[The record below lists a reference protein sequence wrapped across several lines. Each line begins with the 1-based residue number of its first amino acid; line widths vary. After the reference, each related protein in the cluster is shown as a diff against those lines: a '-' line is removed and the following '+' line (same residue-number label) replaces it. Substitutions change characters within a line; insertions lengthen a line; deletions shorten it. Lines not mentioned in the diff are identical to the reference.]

1 MELNSDMTANDID
14 QGTSNDM
21 DLIVPDEESVE
32 VANQDT
38 DNSDETAVVPNLYK
52 RLLKYA
58 CQQKTLFFLVLIV
71 TSISSFLSFFI
82 PQIGRYVIDIIIPE
96 RQFNLLPWIGFFIL
110 AISLLQGVFS
120 FLQIYLGT
128 LFGQKTINSI
138 RTNLYKHIQDLSI
151 SFFENRRTG
160 DFMLRLAKDVDTIG
174 NLLSADLV
182 DFLTDSF
189 AFVAA
194 FTYLFIS
201 DWQLTLLLSISWPL
215 TIFLFHKFNKTL
227 QDAYQAVQQQ
237 ATLVSNHLQDT
248 ISNINVIKA
257 FGNEQYEAKRFAE
270 YSRNYSEAN
279 IGAARLWIIF
289 FPIVVVLSN
298 LGSLIALVFGSWE
311 VMVER
316 ISIGELAAFITYV
329 NLLNQP
335 IMHFSRLTEVLQKA
349 VVAAQRIFEIL
360 DSEPQVKDKNDAI
373 YLNSVEGRMTFEKM
387 EFAYENAAPVL
398 HNFNLDIQPG
408 MSVALV
414 GSSGAGK
421 STVAKLAA
429 RFYDP
434 TKGRILID
442 GKDLQEVTLDSL
454 RSHIGIVPQETLL
467 LYGTVRDSIAYGKL
481 DATDEEIVAA
491 AKAANAHEFIMNLPD
506 GYNSIIG
513 ERGAK
518 LSGGQR
524 QRIAIARVFLKN
536 PQFVIFDEATSALD
550 TESEQLI
557 QESMNQLLKGR
568 TSLII
573 AHRLSSIHNVDL
585 IVVLEKGRIV
595 ETGTHAELITKKG
608 RYAYLYKIQFP
619 DNI

>member
-1 MELNSDMTANDID
+1 MKLNPQMTANDID
-14 QGTSNDM
+14 QDTSNNL
-21 DLIVPDEESVE
+21 DLIVPDEEIVE

-58 CQQKTLFFLVLIV
+58 CQQKTLFLLALIV
-71 TSISSFLSFFI
+71 SSITSFLSFFI
-82 PQIGRYVIDIIIPE
+82 PQIGRYVIDVIIPE
-96 RQFNLLPWIGFFIL
+96 KQFNILPWIGVVIL
-110 AISLLQGVFS
+110 VISLVQGIFS
-120 FLQIYLGT
+120 FFRFYLGT
-128 LFGQKTINSI
+128 LFGQKTVDSI
-138 RTNLYKHIQDLSI
+138 RTDLYKHIQDLPI
-151 SFFENRRTG
+151 SFFENRQTG
-160 DFMLRLAKDVDTIG
+160 DLMSRLAKDVDTIG
-174 NLLSADLV
+174 NLLSADLIE
-182 DFLTDSF
+182 FLTDSS

-215 TIFLFHKFNKTL
+215 TIFLFQKFNKTL
-227 QDAYQAVQQQ
+227 QDAYQAVQRH

-270 YSRNYSEAN
+270 YNRNYIEAN
-279 IGAARLWIIF
+279 IDATRLWVIF
-289 FPIVVVLSN
+289 LPLLIVLSN
-298 LGSLIALVFGSWE
+298 LGSLITLVFGSWE
-311 VMVER
+311 AMVER
-316 ISIGELAAFITYV
+316 ITIGELAAFITYV

-335 IMHFSRLTEVLQKA
+335 IKRFSRLTEVLQKA
-349 VVAAQRIFEIL
+349 IVAAKRIFEIL
-360 DSEPQVKDKNDAI
+360 DTEPEVKDKNDAI
-373 YLNSVEGRMTFEKM
+373 SLNSVAGRITFEKLD
-387 EFAYENAAPVL
+387 FAYKNAVPVL
-398 HNFNLDIQPG
+398 QNFNLDIQPG

-442 GKDLQEVTLDSL
+442 GNDLPKVTLDSL

-481 DATDEEIVAA
+481 NATDEEIVAA
-491 AKAANAHEFIMNLPD
+491 AKAANAHEFIMDLPD

-513 ERGAK
+513 ERGVK

-573 AHRLSSIHNVDL
+573 AHRLSTIHNVDL

-595 ETGTHAELITKKG
+595 ETGAHAELIALGG
-608 RYAYLYKIQFP
+608 RYAYLYKKQLP
-619 DNI
+619 DKI

>member
-1 MELNSDMTANDID
+1 MKLNSEMTANDID
-14 QGTSNDM
+14 QGTNNEL
-21 DLIVPDEESVE
+21 DLIVPDEEIVE

-38 DNSDETAVVPNLYK
+38 DNSDKTAVAPNLYK

-58 CQQKTLFFLVLIV
+58 CQQKTLFLLALIV
-71 TSISSFLSFFI
+71 ISISSFLSFFI
-82 PQIGRYVIDIIIPE
+82 PQIGRYVIDVIIPE
-96 RQFNLLPWIGFFIL
+96 RQFNLLPWIGVVIL
-110 AISLLQGVFS
+110 VISLVQGIFS
-120 FLQIYLGT
+120 FFRFYLVT
-128 LFGQKTINSI
+128 LFGQETINSI
-138 RTNLYKHIQDLSI
+138 RTDLYKHIQDLPI

-160 DFMLRLAKDVDTIG
+160 DLMSRLAKDVDTISD
-174 NLLSADLV
+174 LLSADLF
-182 DFLTDSF
+182 DFLTNSS

-201 DWQLTLLLSISWPL
+201 DWQLTLLLSITWPL
-215 TIFLFHKFNKTL
+215 TIFLLHKFNETL
-227 QDAYQAVQQQ
+227 QDAYQAVQRQ

-257 FGNEQYEAKRFAE
+257 FGNEQYETKRFAE
-270 YSRNYSEAN
+270 YSRNYIEAN
-279 IGAARLWIIF
+279 IGATRLWMIFLPLLII
-289 FPIVVVLSN
+289 LSN
-298 LGSLIALVFGSWE
+298 LGSLITLVFGSWE
-311 VMVER
+311 AMVER
-316 ISIGELAAFITYV
+316 ITIGELAAFITYV

-335 IMHFSRLTEVLQKA
+335 IKRLSRSTEVLQKA
-349 VVAAQRIFEIL
+349 LVGAKRIFEIL
-360 DSEPQVKDKNDAI
+360 DTEPEIKNKNDAI
-373 YLNSVEGRMTFEKM
+373 YLNSVAGRITFEKLD
-387 EFAYENAAPVL
+387 FAYKNAVPVL
-398 HNFNLDIQPG
+398 QNFNLDIQPG

-414 GSSGAGK
+414 GSSGSGK

-442 GKDLQEVTLDSL
+442 GNDLPKVTLDSL

-491 AKAANAHEFIMNLPD
+491 AKAANAHEFIMDLRD

-513 ERGAK
+513 ERGVK

-573 AHRLSSIHNVDL
+573 AHRLSTIHNVDL
-585 IVVLEKGRIV
+585 IVVLEKGRIM
-595 ETGTHAELITKKG
+595 ETGTHAELIAKGG
-608 RYAYLYKIQFP
+608 RYAYLYKKQIP
-619 DNI
+619 DI